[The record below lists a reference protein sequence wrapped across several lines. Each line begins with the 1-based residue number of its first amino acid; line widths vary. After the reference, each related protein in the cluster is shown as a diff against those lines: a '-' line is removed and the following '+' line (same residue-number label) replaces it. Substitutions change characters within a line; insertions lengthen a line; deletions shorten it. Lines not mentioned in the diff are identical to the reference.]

1 MKVLLRA
8 SEPTVIWAVKLT
20 TTSLSLGLVTMPEFE
35 ITEGA
40 LLDHETLTSPEA
52 LTSVGSVRFFVT
64 LFALSPSW

>member
-1 MKVLLRA
+1 MDNCN
-8 SEPTVIWAVKLT
+8 STVIWAVKLT

-64 LFALSPSW
+64 LFALSLSW